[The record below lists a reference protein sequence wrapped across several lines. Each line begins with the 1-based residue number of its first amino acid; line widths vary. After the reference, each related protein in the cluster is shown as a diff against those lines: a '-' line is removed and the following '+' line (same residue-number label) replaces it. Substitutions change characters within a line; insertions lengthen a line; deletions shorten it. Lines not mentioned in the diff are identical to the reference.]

1 MLTLVTAGDEKY
13 NKCLHQF
20 LRTAKR
26 HRLHR
31 THRFLVFDLGLKPK
45 SRKELE
51 ERFTWCELRDFRFE
65 CYPSHL
71 NLRHRT
77 YAWKP
82 QIVVSVAN
90 EFDGQVM
97 WLDSATIFKGS
108 LDPMIKIMQE
118 LGVISLAG
126 QASIAER
133 CEPDVLDALSV
144 PPEVR
149 HLPERSA
156 GLVGFDLGSSIA
168 RKILLDWSRFAL
180 ERELIKP
187 SRRTI
192 ERHMADQAILG
203 ALLLRSEFEGRLVL
217 TDHQVDISSANPV
230 PWLTT
235 RNKVNATFP
244 RRALFLSEWYY
255 DIYKFFDQRYLKYCN
270 RKRDM
275 YSTQRKLNN
284 GKTGVKDQL

>member
-20 LRTAKR
+20 LRTAQR
-26 HRLHR
+26 HGLHR

-45 SRKELE
+45 SRKGLE
-51 ERFTWCELRDFRFE
+51 ERFTWCEFRDFRFE
-65 CYPSHL
+65 CYPSHV

-82 QIVVSVAN
+82 QIVVSVAD
-90 EFDGQVM
+90 EFGGQVM

-133 CEPDVLDALSV
+133 CEPEVLDALSV

-149 HLPERSA
+149 HRPERYA
-156 GLVGFDLGSSIA
+156 GLVGFELGSSIA
-168 RKILLDWSRFAL
+168 RTILLDWSRFAL

-192 ERHMADQAILG
+192 ERHTTDQAILG
-203 ALLLRSEFEGRLVL
+203 ALLLRSEFQGQLVL
-217 TDHQVDISSANPV
+217 THHEVDISSANPV

-235 RNKVNATFP
+235 RNKVNANFP
-244 RRALFLSEWYY
+244 RWALFISELYY
-255 DIYKFFDQRYLKYCN
+255 DIYKFFDQRYLKYCTLN
-270 RKRDM
+270 RNM
-275 YSTQRKLNN
+275 HNTQPKSDNN
-284 GKTGVKDQL
+284 KG